1 MKKILTEP
9 LVHFLVIGALLFIG
23 FSLAQDGDQTMAN
36 KIVVT
41 ENDITVLKADF
52 ERTWQRPP
60 QEKELKGLL
69 EEKIREEI
77 AYREGLELG
86 LDRDDP
92 YIRRRLRMKLELMLE
107 DISAQSTPTDE
118 ELATFLAENREMFRR
133 QPRIGFSQ
141 VYLNPASHGDQL
153 EREAENLRER
163 LSREEGPLNLE
174 LFGDAIMLPR
184 KFPLSPTTVIS
195 RQFGKMFVDQLD
207 KVEVGEWQ
215 GPIRSGYGYHLVF
228 VEERIEGRDPEL
240 AEIRPAVEREYDLKL
255 RKELK
260 EKIYSGLREKYT
272 IVIEDESAPD
282 A

>member
-1 MKKILTEP
+1 
-9 LVHFLVIGALLFIG
+9 
-23 FSLAQDGDQTMAN
+23 
-36 KIVVT
+36 
-41 ENDITVLKADF
+41 
-52 ERTWQRPP
+52 
-60 QEKELKGLL
+60 
-69 EEKIREEI
+69 
-77 AYREGLELG
+77 
-86 LDRDDP
+86 
-92 YIRRRLRMKLELMLE
+92 
-107 DISAQSTPTDE
+107 
-118 ELATFLAENREMFRR
+118 MFRR

-153 EREAENLRER
+153 EREAEILRER

-184 KFPLSPTTVIS
+184 KFPLSPTPVIS

-207 KVEVGEWQ
+207 EVEVGEWQ

-228 VEERIEGRDPEL
+228 VEERIEGRDPDL

-272 IVIEDESAPD
+272 IVIQDQSAPD